1 MPSAD
6 AANESTATGQHAQTV
21 SMPTLGA
28 PVDSLAVQV
37 SSALANLDA
46 RALDEHAEVYERV
59 HADLNAA
66 LAEIETA

>member
-6 AANESTATGQHAQTV
+6 AANEPIAPTGEGEAVSPHAIAAAE
-21 SMPTLGA
+21 P
-28 PVDSLAVQV
+28 LAVRV
-37 SSALANLDA
+37 SSALADLGG
-46 RALDEHAEVYERV
+46 RPLGEHAEAYERV